1 MVAYHSSNKE
11 FNIFE
16 KEKISENFEY
26 SFGFHFSNDIE
37 DSKKYGKIT
46 KSFFLKIIN
55 PFVFNVKDNS
65 NGSVFIDMNRYEA
78 IHEIVKSRK
87 SEKEIDG
94 VIAYSSING
103 YVIMYSNQIKLADGT
118 NTTFAPNND
127 DIRFNEGGKIEN
139 ELSIIIKGVTNENK
153 YKGNYKKIFDL
164 IEENTTFYNPYG
176 TSFEELKNN
185 DFYIIITPKP
195 EFMIIEKIS
204 KLKGVEII
212 NSDIRFETG
221 GNVITNPTEIE
232 CHRCDWKWKVK
243 DGGDDLFICHKCN
256 YDNSKYYKFSGIKGQ
271 KLLKSSTFGNGGL
284 TVAKTPAP
292 KSERIY
298 GSSKNPKKSSSDSIS
313 AEKIQFDKKTLDAI
327 KNKVAKHNEEHPNK
341 KVTIASAKAVVRRG
355 LGAYSSSHRPTISGG
370 KPNSRVAWGLA
381 RLNAFLYKVV
391 EGESKSGKYSQDND
405 LLDELGI
412 AHEKFKT
419 GGTTKNIPKKKRMGD
434 CYLVAG
440 QMAMGTYYKNKYD
453 SEFIGIPYLV
463 HAEVV
468 GQGAIEGIRY
478 GHAWVEDDVFVYDFS
493 NGRELTVPKALYYQ
507 MGQIIKQQ
515 PKYFRYTFEE
525 ATKKMVETKHYGS
538 WDLITKY

>member
-1 MVAYHSSNKE
+1 VVDSNGEPRVVYHGTKKGGFSVFDVNKIGENTHNADIGFFFIDTYQGAKSYSGANNKNSIQAEPISTNYTVFLNLKNPKYIFWGNGKYQNSWEAKVGNFNGIKE
-11 FNIFE
+11 FIKSASEENYDGAIIEGVNDSGEEDCYYDCGNIDY
-16 KEKISENFEY
+16 IA
-26 SFGFHFSNDIE
+26 
-37 DSKKYGKIT
+37 
-46 KSFFLKIIN
+46 
-55 PFVFNVKDNS
+55 FN
-65 NGSVFIDMNRYEA
+65 
-78 IHEIVKSRK
+78 
-87 SEKEIDG
+87 
-94 VIAYSSING
+94 
-103 YVIMYSNQIKLADGT
+103 SNQIKLADGT
-118 NTTFAPNND
+118 NTTFDPNND
-127 DIRFNEGGKIEN
+127 DIRF
-139 ELSIIIKGVTNENK
+139 
-153 YKGNYKKIFDL
+153 
-164 IEENTTFYNPYG
+164 
-176 TSFEELKNN
+176 
-185 DFYIIITPKP
+185 
-195 EFMIIEKIS
+195 EK
-204 KLKGVEII
+204 
-212 NSDIRFETG
+212 G

-284 TVAKTPAP
+284 TVAKTLAP
-292 KSERIY
+292 KSEQIY

-355 LGAYSSSHRPTISGG
+355 LGAYSSSHRPTISSG

-391 EGESKSGKYSQDND
+391 EGESKSRKYSQDND

-440 QMAMGTYYKNKYD
+440 QMAMGTFYKNKYD
-453 SEFIGIPYLV
+453 SEFIGTPYLV